1 MDMIKG
7 MEKAVAAAG
16 IGVLGLLMEF
26 GMMVPDMMLDTLEV
40 IAITAAVYMI
50 PNSKKK
56 KAS

>member
-7 MEKAVAAAG
+7 MEKAAVAAG
-16 IGVLGLLMEF
+16 IGLVGLLMEF
-26 GMMVPDMMLDTLEV
+26 GMMVPDMMLDTVEV

-56 KAS
+56 KSS

>member
-7 MEKAVAAAG
+7 MEKAAVAAG

-26 GMMVPDMMLDTLEV
+26 GMMVPGMVLDTLEV